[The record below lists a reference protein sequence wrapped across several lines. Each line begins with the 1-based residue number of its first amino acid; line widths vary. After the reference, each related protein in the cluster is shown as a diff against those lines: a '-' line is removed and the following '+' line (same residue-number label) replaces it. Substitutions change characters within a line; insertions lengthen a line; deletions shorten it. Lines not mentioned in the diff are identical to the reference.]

1 MNKRSLLHLLFT
13 TTSLVFIAFS
23 VKGQTGEEIFKKTCS
38 ACHTVGRGPLVG
50 PDLAGVTD
58 RRSEEWILQFVTA
71 SQAMINSGDADAV
84 AIFEEFNKIPMPDQA
99 LSSAE
104 FQKLLEYLVANSPDL
119 TASSGEET
127 EPVEVVPFEPPSS
140 EEIERGRDLFAGRTT
155 FSNAGPSCIS
165 CHHATNTD
173 GYIGGIL
180 AKDLTKVHERMGD
193 AGVKAILTSPPFPAM
208 TTAYE
213 DNVLEEQEIS
223 DLAAYLYN
231 TALNQKE
238 QANLGGYFLFIT
250 GGGIGLLVLLAI
262 IYLIWAKRI
271 KYTVKREILD
281 RQLKSI

>member
-58 RRSEEWILQFVTA
+58 RRSEEWILEFVTA
-71 SQAMINSGDADAV
+71 SQALIKSGDADAV
-84 AIFEEFNKIPMPDQA
+84 AIFEEFNKIPMPDQS
-99 LSSAE
+99 LSSEE
-104 FQKLLEYLVANSPDL
+104 FQQLLEYIVANSPDAS
-119 TASSGEET
+119 ASSDEEA
-127 EPVEVVPFEPPSS
+127 EPVEVVPFVPPTQ
-140 EEIERGRDLFAGRTT
+140 EEIEHGGALFAGRTT
-155 FSNAGPSCIS
+155 FSNGGPSCIS
-165 CHHATNTD
+165 CHHATNND

-180 AKDLTKVHERMGD
+180 AKDLTKAHERMGD
-193 AGVKAILTSPPFPAM
+193 AGIKALLGSPPFPAM

-238 QANLGGYFLFIT
+238 QANVGGYFLFLT

>member
-1 MNKRSLLHLLFT
+1 
-13 TTSLVFIAFS
+13 VFIAFS
-23 VKGQTGEEIFKKTCS
+23 VKGQNGEEIFRKTCS
-38 ACHTVGRGPLVG
+38 ACHTVGRGVLIG

-58 RRSEEWILQFVTA
+58 RRSEEWILQFVTS
-71 SQAMINSGDADAV
+71 SQTMVKAGDADAV
-84 AIFEEFNKIPMPDQA
+84 AVFEEFNKIQMPDQA
-99 LSSAE
+99 LSSTE
-104 FQKLLEYLVANSPDL
+104 FQQLLEYIVANSPDAS
-119 TASSGEET
+119 ASSDEEA
-127 EPVEVVPFEPPSS
+127 ELVEVAPFIPPTQ
-140 EEIERGRDLFAGRTT
+140 EEIEHGGALFAGRTT
-155 FSNAGPSCIS
+155 FSNGGPSCIS
-165 CHHATNTD
+165 CHHATNND

-193 AGVKAILTSPPFPAM
+193 AGIKALLTSPPFPAM
-208 TTAYE
+208 TSAYE

-238 QANLGGYFLFIT
+238 QANVGGYFLFLT
-250 GGGIGLLVLLAI
+250 GGGIGLLVLLVI